1 MANNQFGPVA
11 SSFQSDHSQEI
22 AGFLDGGLGDDKLF
36 GVAENNALLGH
47 SDINLLLIEN
57 SLDSLNDSHGRATL
71 VDSQSNNIFNDN
83 GEYHR
88 IIAVDLIS
96 DELSQAEH
104 DMLTGGAGVNTSSLG
119 IEAGA
124 SFGDRFSSRNENL
137 TRIPDRN
144 IASESS
150 LDSLLNNAGGV
161 HARREDYKPT
171 PEPTEPTEPTEPNF
185 P

>member
-1 MANNQFGPVA
+1 MANSQFGPVA
-11 SSFQSDHSQEI
+11 SNFQSDYSQGI
-22 AGFLDGGLGDDKLF
+22 AGFLDGELGDDKLF
-36 GVAENNALLGH
+36 GFAGNNALLGH
-47 SDINLLLIEN
+47 SNSNILLAEN
-57 SLDSLNDSHGRATL
+57 NLDSLNDSHGRAIL
-71 VDSQSNNIFNDN
+71 VDNQSSNIFSDN

-88 IIAVDLIS
+88 IIAIDIIS

-119 IEAGA
+119 VEAGA
-124 SFGDRFSSRNENL
+124 SFGDRFSSRNEDL

-161 HARREDYKPT
+161 YLRTEDENPT
-171 PEPTEPTEPTEPNF
+171 PEPPDPPDPRF